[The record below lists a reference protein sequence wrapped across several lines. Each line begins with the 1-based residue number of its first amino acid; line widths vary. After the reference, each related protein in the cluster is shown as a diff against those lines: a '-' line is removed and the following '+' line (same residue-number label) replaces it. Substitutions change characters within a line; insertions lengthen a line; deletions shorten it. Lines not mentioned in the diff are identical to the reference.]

1 MPEAN
6 GQRADGPPEQSAP
19 ARFWYQ
25 VIGPSLRGPQFLL
38 ESDAARNIEGF
49 LNQARLVLVGCLLVL
64 ASTGLLPAAGE
75 DLTLVLAAAGIVWV
89 SSVALLVHFFY
100 RPWVAIAIALLDVV
114 WLSALIY
121 LTGGPESPVDGLYAI
136 VIFAAVVRFTKVHSF
151 LFTAAVILSYV
162 EVVSRHPLFRP
173 DQHGDELLV
182 RATVLAAAGML
193 AWFISVEVERQRRAV
208 VEARQELA
216 SLATIDLLS
225 RRLAVAAD
233 REGVAR
239 AVLALAE
246 QLAPGSALAIGLIGP
261 NGRISLAGVGGAWPR
276 RRGQPAELGR
286 PGFDWPPTETGEP
299 PSLDP
304 VGQAMRDDGLGQIL
318 GLSLGSGSASKGR
331 LYVGT
336 ERPLRDADR
345 ALLQR
350 LADDAGLALLRID
363 LLERERDRASAMGRL
378 AEQNGLLLEQ
388 ERDTVTRLRQLAM
401 HKDNFIMMLAHE
413 LRTPL
418 TSIRGFAQ
426 LLVRTAAASRSERGT
441 YPEVIL
447 DRANRMA
454 EIIDDIVDLSR
465 MERDLLEL
473 KREPLDLAELVDRV
487 RRAASARGVRL
498 TIERPA
504 ELPPV
509 KADGEKLYRA
519 FLALV
524 ERAAKYQRGEA
535 PLRLS
540 LAREEAEIQ
549 LWLDVDGDVPTQRLA
564 TIFEE
569 TPVESEEPHGGLGV
583 YICKTMVEAHGGR
596 LWLERVESGSRFGL
610 RLPIDATARL
620 PRLPPGHRLT
630 A

>member
-1 MPEAN
+1 MPQAN
-6 GQRADGPPEQSAP
+6 GQRADGQAEQSAP

-38 ESDAARNIEGF
+38 ESDAAGHIEGF
-49 LNQARLVLVGCLLVL
+49 LNQARLVLIGCLLVL
-64 ASTGLLPAAGE
+64 ANTGLLPAAGE
-75 DLTLVLAAAGIVWV
+75 RVTLLLGAAGIVWAL
-89 SSVALLVHFFY
+89 SVALLVHFFY

-114 WLSALIY
+114 WVSALIY
-121 LTGGPESPVDGLYAI
+121 LTGGPESGLDGLYAI
-136 VIFAAVVRFTKVHSF
+136 VVFAAIIRFTKVHSF
-151 LFTAAVILSYV
+151 LFTAVVILSYV
-162 EVVSRHPLFRP
+162 EVVSRHPAFSPEL
-173 DQHGDELLV
+173 HGDELLT

-233 REGVAR
+233 RDDVAR
-239 AVLALAE
+239 AALALAE
-246 QLAPGSALAIGLIGP
+246 QLAPGSGLAISLVGPDGRLSLASVGGTWPRGRIDPAEPGLQRYDWPSADGEPAPADPIEAALRASGCARVVALALGP
-261 NGRISLAGVGGAWPR
+261 VVAAN
-276 RRGQPAELGR
+276 
-286 PGFDWPPTETGEP
+286 
-299 PSLDP
+299 
-304 VGQAMRDDGLGQIL
+304 
-318 GLSLGSGSASKGR
+318 GR

-336 ERPLRDADR
+336 DRPLRDADR

-350 LADDAGLALLRID
+350 LADDAGLAVQRVD
-363 LLERERDRASAMGRL
+363 LLERERERASAMARL
-378 AEQNGLLLEQ
+378 AEQNGYLLEQ
-388 ERDTVTRLRQLAM
+388 ERDTVIRLRQLAM

-426 LLVRTAAASRSERGT
+426 LLLRTAAGRSDSTT

-473 KREPLDLAELVDRV
+473 DRQPLQLTELVDKV
-487 RRAASARGVRL
+487 RRAAGARGVRI
-498 TIERPA
+498 TTDQPPD
-504 ELPPV
+504 LPPV
-509 KADGEKLYRA
+509 KADADKLYRA
-519 FLALV
+519 FLALA
-524 ERAAKYQRGEA
+524 ERAAKYQRGER
-535 PLRLS
+535 PLRLT
-540 LAREEAEIQ
+540 LERVEAEIQ
-549 LWLDVDGDVPTQRLA
+549 LWLDVDGDVPSQRLA

-569 TPVESEEPHGGLGV
+569 TPVASEEPHGGLGI

-596 LWLERVESGSRFGL
+596 LWLERREDGSRFGI

-620 PRLPPGHRLT
+620 PRLPPDQRLT